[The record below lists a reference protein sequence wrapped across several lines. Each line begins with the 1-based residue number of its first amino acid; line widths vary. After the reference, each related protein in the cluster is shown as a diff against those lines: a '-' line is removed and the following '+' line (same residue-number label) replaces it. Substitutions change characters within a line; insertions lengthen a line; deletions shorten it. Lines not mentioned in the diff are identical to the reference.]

1 MSSAEQSSIN
11 QETIEQTKQ
20 QIRGLVGEI
29 VQLSKSDLGP
39 EEYYPAVLQR
49 IVQALAAVGG
59 AVWVAD
65 ESRHLRLIYQQSLS
79 DTLLDVNS
87 EDAQK
92 HIRLLE
98 YVAQSRQPQLVPPMS
113 GLSDDRAGGNPTRHL
128 LVLAPMQN
136 DSDVEGIIEIFQR
149 PDSQPATQRGYL
161 KFVLQMCEQIAE
173 WLKTRKLRHFSD
185 RHSLWANAD
194 QFSRL
199 VHDSLDLRETAYTVV
214 NEGRRLIGCDRVS
227 LALMRGQKC
236 VVEAIS
242 GQDSIDQ
249 RSNIVTALST
259 LSSRVVAAAEPL
271 YYNGNT
277 ADLPPQLEEAVH
289 GYVDESYAKA
299 VAVLPLRK
307 PGDLP
312 KIADEHA
319 ARDQRSSR
327 EIIGALVIEQI
338 DNDLP
343 REVLAPKIDLV
354 YEHAA
359 RALSNSMDY
368 NNLFLMPVWRAL
380 GKASWVVKSRT
391 LPKTLTIAGSVLAV
405 IIALCIV
412 PYRFDLTARGS
423 LQPVN
428 RRDIFVPTTGR
439 VVDVHVT
446 DGKEV
451 KEGDLLLEMANEDL
465 EGEFKKLLGQ
475 IAEAQDQKRAVDH
488 ARLQAS
494 LTAADKSRFD
504 GDSKRLASR
513 LANLTQQLELLH
525 KKRDGLKI
533 RSPINGR
540 VVLSWEVEKSL
551 RGRPVETGA
560 LLMSVADTSGE
571 WELELLMPERRIG
584 HVHNAQDRLQE
595 DLTVRYILATDPGTP
610 RFGSVR
616 DIHDTTEMHDQEG
629 HAVRVRVQLD
639 QKDIPSDP
647 RPGASATAEVRCGWR
662 PIGYVYLHEFME
674 WVQSKVFFT
683 FF

>member
-1 MSSAEQSSIN
+1 MSSAEQSSVN

-59 AVWVAD
+59 AVWVHD

-79 DTLLDVNS
+79 DTLLDSAS
-87 EDAQK
+87 EDAQR

-98 YVAQSRQPQLVPPMS
+98 YVAQSNQPQLVPPMS
-113 GLSDDRAGGNPTRHL
+113 GLSDERAGGNPTRHL
-128 LVLAPMQN
+128 LVLAPMQTDN
-136 DSDVEGIIEIFQR
+136 QVEGIIEIFQR

-185 RHSLWANAD
+185 RHSLWASAD

-227 LALMRGQKC
+227 LALVRGQKS

-242 GQDSIDQ
+242 GQDAIDQ

-259 LSSRVVAAAEPL
+259 LATRVVAAGEPL

-319 ARDQRSSR
+319 ARDQRQSR

-354 YEHAA
+354 YEHSA
-359 RALSNSMDY
+359 RALSNALDY

-380 GKASWVVKSRT
+380 GKATWVVRSRT
-391 LPKTLTIAGSVLAV
+391 LPKTLSIAGAVLAV

-412 PYRFDLTARGS
+412 PYRFDLTARGA

-428 RRDIFVPTTGR
+428 RQDVFVPTTGR

-451 KEGDLLLEMANEDL
+451 KQGDLLVEMVNEDL

-475 IAEAQDQKRAVDH
+475 IAEAQDQKRSVDH
-488 ARLQAS
+488 ARLQPS
-494 LTAADKSRFD
+494 LTSADKSRFD

-525 KKRDGLKI
+525 KKREGLKI

-584 HVHNAQDRLQE
+584 HVHNAQQRMQD

-629 HAVRVRVQLD
+629 HSVRVRVQLD
-639 QKDIPSDP
+639 QKDIPADP